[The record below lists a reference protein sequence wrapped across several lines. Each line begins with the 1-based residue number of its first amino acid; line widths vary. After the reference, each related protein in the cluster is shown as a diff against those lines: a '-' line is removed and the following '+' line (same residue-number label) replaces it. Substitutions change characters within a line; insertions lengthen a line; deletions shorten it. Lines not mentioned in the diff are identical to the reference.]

1 MLEIYDINT
10 LEQLRAVADPL
21 RIQIIDLLISRPMT
35 VTQLG
40 EALSL
45 APAKI
50 HYHVRE
56 LEKVGLL
63 QLVEKREKGGVLE
76 KYYQS
81 IARDFSVSK
90 DLFLTAPP
98 DDSLA
103 ALGAYI
109 DQTKEDFLRAF
120 RVALERKDEQTS
132 LTLSGGRVYVTPAEF
147 RQLMDQITAL
157 LKQYE
162 NARGIEGEREMAT
175 AILAYMQEDAQ
186 QRPAPAGA
194 ITTNAPKN
202 TWSIGALSYNRQE
215 LEQVIADGRRLNL
228 TVTGICT
235 FANDVSAELAD
246 RAIEKFTLI
255 GKLQAPPDVREIL
268 MKKR

>member
-1 MLEIYDINT
+1 MLEAYEINT
-10 LEQLRAVADPL
+10 LEQLRAVADTL
-21 RIQIIDLLISRPMT
+21 RIQIIDLLINRPMT

-40 EALSL
+40 EALNM

-109 DQTKEDFLRAF
+109 DQVKDDFLRAF
-120 RVALERKDEQTS
+120 RVSFLERKDEHP
-132 LTLSGGRVYVTPAEF
+132 LITLGGSRLFITREEF
-147 RQLMDQITAL
+147 RQLMDQIMAL
-157 LKQYE
+157 FKQYE
-162 NARGIEGEREMAT
+162 SARGIEGEQEIWSS
-175 AILAYMQEDAQ
+175 ILAYAQ
-186 QRPAPAGA
+186 ADGQPRPTPAGA
-194 ITTNAPKN
+194 ITTKNA
-202 TWSIGALSYNRQE
+202 WSVGALSYNRQE
-215 LEQVIADGRRLNL
+215 LEKVVAEGHRLNL
-228 TVTGICT
+228 NVTGICT
-235 FANDVSAELAD
+235 FANDVSADLAD

-255 GKLQAPPDVREIL
+255 GKLQSPPDVREVL
-268 MKKR
+268 MRKR

>member
-1 MLEIYDINT
+1 MIETYEINT

-40 EALSL
+40 EALGL

-56 LEKVGLL
+56 LEKFGLL
-63 QLVEKREKGGVLE
+63 RLVEKREKGGVLE
-76 KYYQS
+76 KYYQP

-109 DQTKEDFLRAF
+109 DQTRDDFLRAC
-120 RVALERKDEQTS
+120 RVALARKDGDTP
-132 LTLSGGRVYVTPAEF
+132 LTLGGSRLYVTPEEHK
-147 RQLMDQITAL
+147 QLYDQVIAL
-157 LKQYE
+157 LEPYE
-162 NARGIEGEREMAT
+162 NRRGIEGEREIVVT
-175 AILAYMQEDAQ
+175 VIAYMQEDAQ
-186 QRPAPAGA
+186 PQPATAEA
-194 ITTNAPKN
+194 ITTKN

-215 LEQVIADGRRLNL
+215 LEQVIAEGRRLNL
-228 TVTGICT
+228 TVTGICA
-235 FANDVSAELAD
+235 FANDVTADLAD

-255 GKLQAPPDVREIL
+255 GKLQAPPDVREVL

>member
-1 MLEIYDINT
+1 MLESYEINT
-10 LEQLRAVADPL
+10 LEQLRAVADTL
-21 RIQIIDLLISRPMT
+21 RIHIIDLLIDHPMT

-40 EALSL
+40 EALGL

-81 IARDFSVSK
+81 IARDFSVSN
-90 DLFLTAPP
+90 DLFLTAPH

-103 ALGAYI
+103 AIGAYI
-109 DQTKEDFLRAF
+109 DQIKDDFQRAF
-120 RVALERKDEQTS
+120 RAALERKDEHTP
-132 LTLSGGRVYVTPAEF
+132 LTLGGSRLYITSEEH
-147 RQLMDQITAL
+147 RQLFDQVIAL
-157 LKQYE
+157 FKQYE
-162 NARGIEGEREMAT
+162 SPRGAEGEQEMAVT
-175 AILAYMQEDAQ
+175 MIAYAQADAQ
-186 QRPAPAGA
+186 QRPASAGA
-194 ITTNAPKN
+194 ITTKN
-202 TWSIGALSYNRQE
+202 TWAVGALNYNRQE
-215 LEQVIADGRRLNL
+215 LEQIIAEGQRLNVN
-228 TVTGICT
+228 VTGICI
-235 FANDVSAELAD
+235 FANDVSADLAD

-255 GKLQAPPDVREIL
+255 GQLQAPPDVRDIL

>member
-1 MLEIYDINT
+1 MEETYEINT
-10 LEQLRAVADPL
+10 LEQLRAVADTL
-21 RIQIIDLLISRPMT
+21 RVHIIDLLVDRPMT

-40 EALSL
+40 EALGI

-76 KYYQS
+76 KYYQP

-90 DLFLTAPP
+90 ELFMTAPH

-109 DQTKEDFLRAF
+109 DQIKDGFLRAF
-120 RVALERKDEQTS
+120 RVALERKDEHPPIA
-132 LTLSGGRVYVTPAEF
+132 LGGSRIYVTHEEF
-147 RQLMDQITAL
+147 TQLMDQVMAL
-157 LKQYE
+157 FKQYE
-162 NARGIEGEREMAT
+162 SARGIEGEQEMTSSVVIYAQ
-175 AILAYMQEDAQ
+175 ADAQ
-186 QRPAPAGA
+186 PRPAPAGG
-194 ITTNAPKN
+194 ITAKNA
-202 TWSIGALSYNRQE
+202 WSVGALSYNRQE
-215 LEQVIADGRRLNL
+215 LEQVIAEGRRLNL

-235 FANDVSAELAD
+235 FANDVSADLAD
-246 RAIEKFTLI
+246 SAIEKFTLI
-255 GKLQAPPDVREIL
+255 GKLQAPPDVREVL

>member
-1 MLEIYDINT
+1 MLETYDINT

-40 EALSL
+40 EALGL

-76 KYYQS
+76 KYYQP

-90 DLFLTAPP
+90 DLFLTASP

-109 DQTKEDFLRAF
+109 DQVKGDFLRAC
-120 RVALERKDEQTS
+120 RVALERKDGQTP
-132 LTLSGGRVYVTPAEF
+132 LTLGGSRLYITPEEHK
-147 RQLMDQITAL
+147 QLFDQVIAL
-157 LKQYE
+157 LKPYE
-162 NARGIEGEREMAT
+162 NRRSIEGEQEVSAT
-175 AILAYMQEDAQ
+175 VIIYAQEDAQ
-186 QRPAPAGA
+186 PRPAPTGVIA
-194 ITTNAPKN
+194 TNTPKH
-202 TWSIGALSYNRQE
+202 TWSVGALSYNRQE
-215 LEQVIADGRRLNL
+215 LEQIIAEGRRLNL

-235 FANDVSAELAD
+235 FANDVSADLAD
-246 RAIEKFTLI
+246 SAIEKFTLI
-255 GKLQAPPDVREIL
+255 GKLQAPPDVREVL
-268 MKKR
+268 MRKR

>member
-1 MLEIYDINT
+1 MLESYEINT
-10 LEQLRAVADPL
+10 LEQLRAVADTL
-21 RIQIIDLLISRPMT
+21 RIHIIDLLVDRPMT

-40 EALSL
+40 EALGL

-76 KYYQS
+76 KYYQP

-90 DLFLTAPP
+90 ELFMTAPH

-103 ALGAYI
+103 VLGAYI
-109 DQTKEDFLRAF
+109 DQIKGGFQSAF
-120 RVALERKDEQTS
+120 RAALEHKDEHSFPS
-132 LTLSGGRVYVTPAEF
+132 LGGSHLYVTSEEHK
-147 RQLMDQITAL
+147 QLFDQILAL
-157 LKQYE
+157 VKQYE
-162 NARGIEGEREMAT
+162 SPRGIEGEQEMNIAV
-175 AILAYMQEDAQ
+175 IAYAQADAQ
-186 QRPAPAGA
+186 QRPAPAGV
-194 ITTNAPKN
+194 ITTKN
-202 TWSIGALSYNRQE
+202 TWSVGALNYNRQD
-215 LEQVIADGRRLNL
+215 LEQVVAEGRRLNL
-228 TVTGICT
+228 NVTGICT
-235 FANDVSAELAD
+235 FADDISADLAD

-255 GKLQAPPDVREIL
+255 GRLEAPPNVRDIL

>member
-1 MLEIYDINT
+1 MIETYEINT

-40 EALSL
+40 EALGL

-63 QLVEKREKGGVLE
+63 RLVEKREKGGVLE

-90 DLFLTAPP
+90 DLFLTASP

-109 DQTKEDFLRAF
+109 DQVKGDFLRAC
-120 RVALERKDEQTS
+120 RVALERKDGQTP
-132 LTLSGGRVYVTPAEF
+132 LTLGGARLYITPEEH
-147 RQLMDQITAL
+147 RQLFDQIIAL
-157 LKQYE
+157 FKQYE
-162 NARGIEGEREMAT
+162 NQRGVEGEQEISAT
-175 AILAYMQEDAQ
+175 VIIYAQEDAQ
-186 QRPAPAGA
+186 QRPAPTGA
-194 ITTNAPKN
+194 ISTKN
-202 TWSIGALSYNRQE
+202 TWSVGVLSYNRQE
-215 LEQVIADGRRLNL
+215 LEQIIAEGRRLNL
-228 TVTGICT
+228 TVTGICI
-235 FANDVSAELAD
+235 FANDVSSDLAD

-255 GKLQAPPDVREIL
+255 GKLQAPPDVREVL
-268 MKKR
+268 MKKH

>member
-1 MLEIYDINT
+1 MLESYEINT
-10 LEQLRAVADPL
+10 LEQLRAVADTL
-21 RIQIIDLLISRPMT
+21 RIRIIDLLIDHPMT

-40 EALSL
+40 NALGL

-63 QLVEKREKGGVLE
+63 ELVEKREKGGVLE
-76 KYYQS
+76 KYYQP

-90 DLFLTAPP
+90 ELFLTAPH

-103 ALGAYI
+103 ALGAFI
-109 DQTKEDFLRAF
+109 DQIKDDFLRAM
-120 RVALERKDEQTS
+120 RAALERKDEHPLIS
-132 LTLSGGRVYVTPAEF
+132 LGGYRLYVTREEH
-147 RQLMDQITAL
+147 RQVFDQIIAL

-162 NARGIEGEREMAT
+162 NPRGINGEQDVGIT
-175 AILAYMQEDAQ
+175 VIAYAQADAQ
-186 QRPAPAGA
+186 QQPAPAGA
-194 ITTNAPKN
+194 ITTKNA
-202 TWSIGALSYNRQE
+202 WAVGALNYDRQQ
-215 LEQVIADGRRLNL
+215 LEKIVAEGQRLNVN
-228 TVTGICT
+228 VTGICT
-235 FANDVSAELAD
+235 FASDISADLAD

-255 GKLQAPPDVREIL
+255 GQLQAPPEVRAVL